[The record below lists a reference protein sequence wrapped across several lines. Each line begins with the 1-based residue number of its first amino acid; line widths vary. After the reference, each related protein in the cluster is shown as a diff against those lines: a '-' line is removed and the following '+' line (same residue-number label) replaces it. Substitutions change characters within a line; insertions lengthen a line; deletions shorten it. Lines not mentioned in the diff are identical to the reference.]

1 MLIAFDLSLASLKR
15 NVATETASTP
25 AAWAGVP
32 LDGDSR
38 GARVVQ
44 CEVRWPVTTL
54 VGDGLTADELC
65 VAWSRAHDRIEALI
79 AAASFDEEPAVSSSA
94 ARARRALLRDAHA
107 PERSARRKVSYGRVM
122 VCLARQRPLCF
133 DAALVG
139 IEDAL
144 IALDEAT
151 EALAARLERDAR
163 ASRPP
168 RPASANGISLR
179 LEAPTN
185 DNAAP
190 VMKCSPRELIAVG
203 A

>member
-1 MLIAFDLSLASLKR
+1 MLIAFDLSLASLKS
-15 NVATETASTP
+15 NTVAETASTP
-25 AAWAGVP
+25 AAWTGVP
-32 LDGDSR
+32 LDEAR
-38 GARVVQ
+38 GRRVVQ

-54 VGDGLTADELC
+54 IGEGPTADELSA
-65 VAWSRAHDRIEALI
+65 AWSRAHDRIEALI
-79 AAASFDEEPAVSSSA
+79 AAASLDEEPAVSSSA

-107 PERSARRKVSYGRVM
+107 SERSPRRKVSYGRVM

-144 IALDEAT
+144 AALDEAT
-151 EALAARLERDAR
+151 ESLSARLDRDAR

-168 RPASANGISLR
+168 RPSSASGISLR
-179 LEAPTN
+179 LEDATN

-190 VMKCSPRELIAVG
+190 PMKSAPRERVAVS